1 VLTIS
6 VTQPDTI
13 GAIRRLTVVKKKR
26 RLDVR
31 LGIGCREP
39 HSKRPT
45 ATCAGID

>member
-6 VTQPDTI
+6 ITRPNTI
-13 GAIRRLTVVKKKR
+13 AAVRRLTVVKKKR

-31 LGIGCREP
+31 LAILCRQA

-45 ATCAGID
+45 ETCSGID